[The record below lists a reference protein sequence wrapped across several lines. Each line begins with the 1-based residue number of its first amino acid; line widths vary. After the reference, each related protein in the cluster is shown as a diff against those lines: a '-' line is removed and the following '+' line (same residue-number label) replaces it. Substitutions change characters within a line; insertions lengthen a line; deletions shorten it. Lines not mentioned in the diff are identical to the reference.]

1 MIDPQHKSL
10 ASGRWWEMSLI
21 EQMANI
27 GSEAERSMKW
37 QRVGNHENFQ
47 KALERFIELMIL
59 TLEDPNN
66 RLRLKELCRV
76 KELFLDFLAGDN
88 KYRQTYT
95 QWQKYFWVFTYAVR
109 RDR

>member
-1 MIDPQHKSL
+1 MKYIHNEL
-10 ASGRWWEMSLI
+10 ANGRWRELSLI

-27 GSEAERSMKW
+27 GSEVERSMKW
-37 QRVGNHENFQ
+37 QKAGNHENSQ

-59 TLEDPNN
+59 TLEDPKN

-76 KELFLDFLAGDN
+76 KELFLDFMAGDN
-88 KYRQTYT
+88 KYQQTHT

-109 RDR
+109 RNF

>member
-37 QRVGNHENFQ
+37 Q
-47 KALERFIELMIL
+47 
-59 TLEDPNN
+59 
-66 RLRLKELCRV
+66 KE
-76 KELFLDFLAGDN
+76 F
-88 KYRQTYT
+88 
-95 QWQKYFWVFTYAVR
+95 
-109 RDR
+109 